1 MGLAVA
7 GSLLLYGACRP
18 LAFGPKRDPHEEQD
32 KDERSVRITTGIA
45 GALYAVTL
53 LMLLGPAIA
62 SAVAL
67 LTLMPV
73 YLALY
78 VFYDSKARAE
88 PASKA
93 R

>member
-1 MGLAVA
+1 
-7 GSLLLYGACRP
+7 
-18 LAFGPKRDPHEEQD
+18 
-32 KDERSVRITTGIA
+32 
-45 GALYAVTL
+45 
-53 LMLLGPAIA
+53 MLLGPAIA